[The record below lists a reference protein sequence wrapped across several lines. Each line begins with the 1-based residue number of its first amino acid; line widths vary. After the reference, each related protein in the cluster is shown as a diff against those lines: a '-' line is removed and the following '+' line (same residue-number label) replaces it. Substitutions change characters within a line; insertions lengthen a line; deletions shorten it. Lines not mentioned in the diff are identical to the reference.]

1 MESVASRYRKVV
13 EQLAAGV
20 ILVAV
25 TKTRSIEELKDLYDC
40 GHRIFGENR
49 VQELLEKKPQ
59 LPNDVSWHLIGTLQT
74 NKVKQVLPHVALIHS
89 VDRLSL
95 LECIDKEAGK
105 LGIKAH
111 LLLQV
116 HIASEETKHGF
127 SEEELRELIKEPL
140 STRFP
145 NVEVLGLMGMAT
157 FTEDEKQ
164 VRDEF
169 KSLFRLYT
177 QARALHPAWSI
188 LSMGMSGDYQLAM
201 EEGSNMVRVGSA
213 LFGPRS

>member
-1 MESVASRYRKVV
+1 MESVASRYRKVA
-13 EQLAAGV
+13 EHLADGV
-20 ILVAV
+20 TLVAV
-25 TKTRSIEELKDLYDC
+25 TKTRSVEELKHLYEC

-89 VDRLSL
+89 VDRLPL
-95 LECIDKEAGK
+95 LECINKEAGK

-127 SEEELRELIKEPL
+127 SEEELQELINEPL
-140 STRFP
+140 SNRFP

-157 FTEDEKQ
+157 FTEDQQQ
-164 VRDEF
+164 VRSEF
-169 KSLFRLYT
+169 KTLFQLYS
-177 QARALHPAWSI
+177 QARLRYPSWCI

-201 EEGSNMVRVGSA
+201 EEGSNMIRVGSA